1 MQLENTMLVI
11 LELKFLYDDK
21 FLIGFSFYILGLL
34 KNHNVCKHTTVFLFN
49 KNSIWKL
56 EKIHPFQ

>member
-11 LELKFLYDDK
+11 LELKFLYDDI
-21 FLIGFSFYILGLL
+21 FNWFSFYILGLL